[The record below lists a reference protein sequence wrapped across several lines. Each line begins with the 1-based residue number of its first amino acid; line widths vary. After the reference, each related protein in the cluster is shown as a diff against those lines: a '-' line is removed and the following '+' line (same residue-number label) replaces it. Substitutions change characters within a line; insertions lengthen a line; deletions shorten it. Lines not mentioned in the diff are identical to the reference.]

1 MRVIF
6 AGGRT
11 FNDEIV
17 ADKILLHAFENEFMP
32 EPDRLICVSGNA
44 IGADI
49 LFARLIKQYEGKVEE
64 YPADWNNLK
73 ESKDNPVLVKSN
85 SYGKKYN
92 ALAGFNR
99 NKLMAKTA
107 NKLIVV
113 YNGSSGTKDMIS
125 TMLDL
130 NKPVRIYDYKG
141 NVVEHF

>member
-1 MRVIF
+1 
-6 AGGRT
+6 
-11 FNDEIV
+11 
-17 ADKILLHAFENEFMP
+17 MP

-64 YPADWNNLK
+64 YPADWNNLE